1 MKNSPSPESE
11 ASAPVSWLPVGQRVR
26 ARRIQLGFR
35 KGAVAARLGVSMER
49 FEAMEAGRVE
59 ITPELLGRLSEL
71 MKVPV
76 LYFFEDLLSARGGL
90 AAKAAIA
97 ASSAT
102 RSAWRAWSGPSADW
116 TARSSNICS
125 CSRRR
130 WLRTR
135 RGQGPVVTKDFGEC
149 RR

>member
-1 MKNSPSPESE
+1 MQNSLSPESE
-11 ASAPVSWLPVGQRVR
+11 VSAPGSWLPVGQRVR

-76 LYFFEDLLSARGGL
+76 LYFFEDLLSAEAAGGESCDRGVVSDEERVASLVGAFRRLDREKQQYLLVL
-90 AAKAAIA
+90 ATTLAKD
-97 ASSAT
+97 T
-102 RSAWRAWSGPSADW
+102 E
-116 TARSSNICS
+116 
-125 CSRRR
+125 
-130 WLRTR
+130 R
-135 RGQGPVVTKDFGEC
+135 RGP
-149 RR
+149 

>member
-1 MKNSPSPESE
+1 MKNSPAPESE
-11 ASAPVSWLPVGQRVR
+11 ASVPGSWLPVGQRVPAR

-76 LYFFEDLLSARGGL
+76 LYFFEDLLSAEAAGGEF
-90 AAKAAIA
+90 
-97 ASSAT
+97 
-102 RSAWRAWSGPSADW
+102 R
-116 TARSSNICS
+116 
-125 CSRRR
+125 SRRR
-130 WLRTR
+130 QR
-135 RGQGPVVTKDFGEC
+135 RGARGEPGRGLPPIGPREAAISARARDDAG
-149 RR
+149 